1 MINKGKLLNY
11 TFLVTLCI
19 GLNSCIKR
27 KKQFSNNYQSGEL
40 IVQEGMVLFNQHC
53 ANCHNFNNVEIGPNL
68 NGITYKLEKQWIKDF
83 IKNPQKIISSGN
95 ERAVEQFKKFGVY
108 MPSFSFLEDQELE
121 KLLAFIHKLSK
132 AEKDNKS
139 FRPGGLVNPI
149 KASILTSKH
158 QLILEDFVTIP
169 ASSEI
174 APNTRIN
181 TMRTFKSIGNQQRVF
196 ISDLRGILYEITDKK
211 PEVYLDLKSKYPD
224 FIDAPGFGTG
234 FGSFAFHPNFENNGL
249 LYTTH
254 TEPAGKKG
262 ADFAMPDGLE
272 VTLQWILTEWKTS
285 NPEADFFDTK
295 QKRELLRVD
304 MSSQAHGIQDL
315 TFNPFAEAESPDYN
329 LLFIGIGDGSLALS
343 GHPELCDNKNN
354 IWGSITRIAPLGT
367 NSKNGKYGIPK
378 DNPFVD
384 KEGLD
389 EIWSYGFRNP
399 HRISWDAEAPHK
411 MFVSNIGQHSVEEVN
426 LIEKGGNYGWPYRE
440 GTFIYDLHANTE
452 LVYLTTL
459 VDTLISYIPP
469 IVQYDHDEGNA
480 ISGGFIYRGS
490 KIKLL
495 KGNYLFGDIARGT
508 IFISPLE
515 NARNGK
521 LFPIQKVD
529 IEINGKMVDL
539 SDLRPAER
547 VDLRFGQDFFGD
559 LFVFTKSNGK
569 VYKVIDYK

>member
-1 MINKGKLLNY
+1 MIKLLNY
-11 TFLVTLCI
+11 IFLVTLCI
-19 GLNSCIKR
+19 GLNSCNER
-27 KKQFSNNYQSGEL
+27 KSQINNNYLKGEL
-40 IVQEGMVLFNQHC
+40 IVQEGMVLFNQYC
-53 ANCHNFNNVEIGPNL
+53 ANCHNFNNVEIGPSL
-68 NGITYKLEKQWIKDF
+68 GGITNKLEKQWIKEF
-83 IKNPQKIISSGN
+83 IKNPQKIINRGD
-95 ERAVEQFKKFGVY
+95 ERAVAQFKKFGVY
-108 MPSFSFLEDQELE
+108 MPSFTFLEDQELE

-132 AEKDNKS
+132 AEKKNKS
-139 FRPGGLVNPI
+139 NRPGGLINPI
-149 KASILTSKH
+149 KASIPTSEH
-158 QLILEDFVTIP
+158 RLVLEDFVTIP
-169 ASSEI
+169 VSSEI
-174 APNTRIN
+174 APDTRIN
-181 TMRTFKSIGNQQRVF
+181 TMRTFKSMGNQQRIF
-196 ISDLRGILYEITDKK
+196 ISDLRGKLYEITDKK

-254 TEPAGKKG
+254 TEPAGTKT
-262 ADFAMPDGLE
+262 ADYALPNGLE

-285 NPEADFFDTK
+285 NPEAAFFDEK

-315 TFNPFAEAESPDYN
+315 TFNPFAVAESADYG
-329 LLFIGIGDGSLALS
+329 LLFIGIGDRSLALS

-354 IWGSITRIAPLGT
+354 IWGSIFRIDPLGT
-367 NSKNGKYGIPK
+367 NSKNGKYGIPA

-399 HRISWDAEAPHK
+399 HRISWDADTPHK

-440 GTFIYDLHANTE
+440 GTFIYDLNANTE
-452 LVYLTTL
+452 LVYKTTL
-459 VDTLISYIPP
+459 EDTLTSYIPP

-490 KIKLL
+490 KIKFL

-515 NARNGK
+515 HAQNGK
-521 LFPIQKVD
+521 LFPIQKVN
-529 IEINGKMVDL
+529 IENNGKLMIL
-539 SDLRPAER
+539 SDLRPGER

-559 LFVFTKSNGK
+559 LFVFTKCNGK
-569 VYKVIDYK
+569 VYKVVDYK